1 MLAYDWRLALVAF
14 AVAMPLAFVLRAVQS
29 RLVRGL
35 RRGPPQQRRH
45 VGHDRRGRVGHADD
59 PRLRR
64 RRSARTPGPGRG
76 RGEDHGR
83 RSGPSLL
90 GAFLF
95 PSGEIFSAFTI
106 AAVVGLGVWMGP
118 SDSLTAGALVGF
130 IFLTYRFLEP
140 IAEFT
145 EVLDQTQNAV
155 AGLRRVL
162 SVLDLPIGPPPPDD
176 PIPLPD
182 GHPAD
187 RHPRCDVR
195 LPESRSR
202 RRSRDRDDSAVL
214 KHIDVTIPA
223 GQQVAMVGS
232 TGSGKTTLGR
242 SHRPLRR
249 SDDRRDRTR
258 WRAAAAR
265 RPRRAAPGD

>member
-1 MLAYDWRLALVAF
+1 M
-14 AVAMPLAFVLRAVQS
+14 LRAVQS
-29 RLVRGL
+29 RLVRAYDAARHANGDML
-35 RRGPPQQRRH
+35 GTIAEVVSGTPTIHAYGAGEVLEQRVQEVVEVKTRAQI
-45 VGHDRRGRVGHADD
+45 RA
-59 PRLRR
+59 
-64 RRSARTPGPGRG
+64 
-76 RGEDHGR
+76 
-83 RSGPSLL
+83 SLL

-176 PIPLPD
+176 PIPLPT
-182 GHPAD
+182 GTLQD
-187 RHPRCDVR
+187 RHSRRDLR
-195 LPESRSR
+195 LPES
-202 RRSRDRDDSAVL
+202 
-214 KHIDVTIPA
+214 
-223 GQQVAMVGS
+223 
-232 TGSGKTTLGR
+232 
-242 SHRPLRR
+242 
-249 SDDRRDRTR
+249 
-258 WRAAAAR
+258 
-265 RPRRAAPGD
+265 